1 MERKLCRT
9 FYANYGGTV
18 AHRVNRVGPGLH
30 HFPALL
36 DIGCVV
42 VGVVYFVGITMGKLA
57 LDPIFV
63 VHAAVQFG
71 AQQVLEAMIGLASF
85 IAHEAKRLLAM
96 FSLVER

>member
-1 MERKLCRT
+1 M
-9 FYANYGGTV
+9 
-18 AHRVNRVGPGLH
+18 
-30 HFPALL
+30 
-36 DIGCVV
+36 V

-85 IAHEAKRLLAM
+85 IAHEAKRFIGGVFTRGALRVVT
-96 FSLVER
+96 SKN